1 MLFGQ
6 SPLSPAGDWALIA
19 NTAGAVVVVVLFLRH
34 LREDRK
40 ARERT
45 ERQRQRLEGL
55 KHLGSECHEH
65 STRMLDAVSD
75 VVRASN
81 EVCLKDS

>member
-40 ARERT
+40 AREIT
-45 ERQRQRLEGL
+45 ERQRLEVL
-55 KHLGSECHEH
+55 EHLGSECHEH
-65 STRMLDAVSD
+65 STRMLDAVSN